1 MAFDELAQRLFG
13 ARRAESDAILTDA
26 TTGTIH
32 GVALTDSEGGAVTVE
47 ITADVTAPEP
57 LEVGGE
63 TYFADA
69 GVGIEIP
76 TSESVRAGDEV
87 LVSTYGAGTMR
98 SPVVTAAVG
107 SGDRMAAAV
116 QDAHDLAASVESI
129 AQEAKDVAEATGQ
142 HFWPDTDGVHVTE
155 VTQDEWSDSTST
167 SYHSGA
173 NVLLNALGQLFRDGL
188 NNLLSLTTGATHTET
203 FQIRSDEDYY
213 YELTYRP
220 MAVES
225 VTINGTATSDY
236 TWTNSGHV
244 VGSGK
249 LGTLALGYDTW
260 SANPGATLSVTYRTS
275 PAMTVWDGLGNL
287 AANVMSYFTADE
299 IGLGGNI
306 FSDPHGTSRGAAVRF
321 FGATDE
327 QGASLTS
334 GIQRDSAADYISYV
348 DTIGLTGTTTDEGA
362 ALSNGCISDYGIEAM
377 GYLYDDSE
385 SSNDY
390 RVESTATLNARSR
403 SSDAYDAAD
412 ATARLGVKTMTIGD
426 SGEYSY
432 VTLGDGTNE
441 AEVPLV
447 QAIVGLTQPASSYT
461 GANGTATASSNGW
474 RLTYFNSQLGGTR
487 NNPVSSYWTFSNGV
501 ITVLKDCL
509 LEFSGVMGWTDN
521 VAGSRGF
528 GLFVGAT
535 APGSGREW
543 SSFQFFPSN
552 VGTRKCVTFPP
563 LLLPLSAGEHV
574 AVGRYENSG
583 AVYVNG
589 ANYSWI
595 TIRVVE
601 DRSS

>member
-1 MAFDELAQRLFG
+1 MDIFNVASALFG
-13 ARRAESDAILTDA
+13 SSRVEETDGISNTVDSISA
-26 TTGTIH
+26 VG
-32 GVALTDSEGGAVTVE
+32 ATDSESGNVGLTMDAD
-47 ITADVTAPEP
+47 ITPADETDGDETIF
-57 LEVGGE
+57 EV
-63 TYFADA
+63 
-69 GVGIEIP
+69 P
-76 TSESVRAGDEV
+76 TSPAVAAGDDVVMGLTGNGPLKVPIV
-87 LVSTYGAGTMR
+87 LAN
-98 SPVVTAAVG
+98 PG

-155 VTQDEWSDSTST
+155 VTQDEWSDSTGT

-188 NNLLSLTTGATHTET
+188 NNLLSLTTGAAHTET
-203 FQIRSDEDYY
+203 FQNRSDDDYY
-213 YELTYRP
+213 HAPTYRP
-220 MAVES
+220 TAVES
-225 VTINGTATSDY
+225 VTVDRTATSDY

-249 LGTLALGYDTW
+249 LGTLVLGYDTW
-260 SANPGATLSVTYRTS
+260 YANPGATLSVTYRTS

-327 QGASLTS
+327 RGASLTS
-334 GIQRDSAADYISYV
+334 GIQRDSGTDYISYV
-348 DTIGLTGTTTDEGA
+348 DEIGLTGTTTDEGA
-362 ALSNGCISDYGIEAM
+362 ALSNGCISDYGINAM

-390 RVESTATLNARSR
+390 RVESTANLYARSR

-412 ATARLGVKTMTIGD
+412 ATARLGVKTVTIGD
-426 SGEYSY
+426 SGEQSY
-432 VTLGDGTNE
+432 VTLGDGTGE
-441 AEVPLV
+441 DTEVPMP
-447 QAIVGLTQPASSYT
+447 QALVGLTQPSSSYT

-474 RLTYFNSQLGGTR
+474 RLTYFNSQLGSTR
-487 NNPVSSYWTFSNGV
+487 DNPVSSYWTFSNGV
-501 ITVLKDCL
+501 ITVLKDCV
-509 LEFSGVMGWTDN
+509 LEFSGVMSWTDSA
-521 VAGSRGF
+521 AGARGF

-535 APGSGREW
+535 APGSGHEW
-543 SSFQFFPSN
+543 SAFQMFPSGVN
-552 VGTRKCVTFPP
+552 TRKCVTFPP

-595 TIRVVE
+595 TIRVIE